1 MNILILGTKNYSTKR
16 LLYELKQMGFKAK
29 ITDPSKF
36 TLSISDKLGHDKIY
50 YDGKRI
56 FRNTIDFVIPRIG
69 SNFVMGCKVL
79 QHLTNNLNVPS
90 FSYQEGLENAS
101 DKFKAS
107 QILSENRIKTP
118 KSVYF
123 QNSDH
128 YKLLIKLA
136 GGYPVVAKLL
146 KGSQGNGVFILND
159 DLSGSTALSTISKV
173 QKVLLQQYIETS
185 QDNAEKSDIRA
196 FVVNGK
202 VVAAMRRYSI
212 KGDFRSNYSISKN
225 AEKVTLTEDQEKL
238 ALNAAAAFKLGICG
252 VDIVTDSS
260 TGVNYVIELNG
271 NPGVG
276 IEKVTNINVNKE
288 IAKEVKLIIGSAP
301 KGELSFYDNPLNK
314 KWLERQIA
322 NNPNFGKNRKVDEER
337 LSGDIE
343 FSFDDDD
350 RETDRPYPF
359 LFVPLDLPADE
370 KEEDEFSS
378 KINTITLSNSSNIN
392 DFMQKNYTLHQ

>member
-16 LLYELKQMGFKAK
+16 LLYELKAMGLKAQ
-29 ITDPSKF
+29 ITDPAKF

-69 SNFVMGCKVL
+69 SNFAMGCKVL
-79 QHLTNNLNVPS
+79 HHLTNNLHIPS
-90 FSYQEGLENAS
+90 FSDQEGLENAS

-107 QILSENRIKTP
+107 QILSENKIITP
-118 KSVYF
+118 KSVFF
-123 QNSDH
+123 QNADH

-146 KGSQGNGVFILND
+146 RGSQGNGVFILND
-159 DLSGSTALSTISKV
+159 DLSGSTALSTMSKF

-225 AEKVTLTEDQEKL
+225 AEKVTLTADQEKL

-260 TGVNYVIELNG
+260 TKVNYVIELNG
-271 NPGVG
+271 NPGIG
-276 IEKVTNINVNKE
+276 IEKVTNININKE
-288 IAKEVKLIIGSAP
+288 IAKEVKLILGETP
-301 KGELSFYDNPLNK
+301 KSEMTFLDNPLNK

-322 NNPNFGKNRKVDEER
+322 INPNFAKDHVKFEEER

-343 FSFDDDD
+343 FTFDDPDKGY
-350 RETDRPYPF
+350 PY
-359 LFVPLDLPADE
+359 LFIPLDLPEDDKNDE
-370 KEEDEFSS
+370 CNS
-378 KINTITLSNSSNIN
+378 KMNSINLSNSTYIN
-392 DFMQKNYTLHQ
+392 EFMQKSYTLHQ